1 MEWGRGVL
9 EAWLE
14 LAAALREHI
23 AAVEGDDGLY
33 AVVEQTLPQAANR
46 LQYLRETNQSLL
58 DRVELQ
64 EREVR
69 RIADGVGAA
78 FMAVRA
84 NALGLIGEVRHQQS
98 READLVYQAFQQDI
112 GSVD

>member
-1 MEWGRGVL
+1 VEWGRGVL

-14 LAAALREHI
+14 LEVALREHVE
-23 AAVEGDDGLY
+23 AVQGDDGLY
-33 AVVEQTLPQAANR
+33 AEVEGTLPQAANR

-69 RIADGVGAA
+69 RIAEGVGAA

-84 NALGLIGEVRHQQS
+84 NALQLIGEVRHQQS

-112 GSVD
+112 GAGD